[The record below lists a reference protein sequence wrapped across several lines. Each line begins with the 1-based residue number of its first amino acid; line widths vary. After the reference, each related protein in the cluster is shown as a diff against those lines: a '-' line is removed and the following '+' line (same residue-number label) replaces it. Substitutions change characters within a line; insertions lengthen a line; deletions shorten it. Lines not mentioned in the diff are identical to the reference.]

1 MKNLVKEFA
10 EITVQFQPDV
20 EDSHEF
26 LLVVSVNLP
35 SILAAEN
42 ILVALVVDMV
52 VAVTAFSVR
61 LVVRYTTSNDGYAIH
76 DQISFLWSP
85 I

>member
-1 MKNLVKEFA
+1 MKNLVQEFA

-42 ILVALVVDMV
+42 ILVALVVDV
-52 VAVTAFSVR
+52 
-61 LVVRYTTSNDGYAIH
+61 VVRVAAFHVWLINRNAVAEHNDWQVSIR
-76 DQISFLWSP
+76 
-85 I
+85 